1 MRLRGNI
8 FPHLAVW
15 SVPRGLCGIQ
25 PHRAPTKARP
35 YGANLKKQPAN
46 TNSCTVLHG
55 NAKEERQTAGRR
67 PKPALLFLI
76 AEKEGKKASTPGSHK
91 IYFYPG
97 ILQLPTAGQVKCLY
111 NSVKNKFYRRLQR
124 GAKTAK
130 RQKQR
135 GKSTKKYKNTHCLL
149 NRLVGER

>member
-1 MRLRGNI
+1 
-8 FPHLAVW
+8 V
-15 SVPRGLCGIQ
+15 
-25 PHRAPTKARP
+25 
-35 YGANLKKQPAN
+35 
-46 TNSCTVLHG
+46 
-55 NAKEERQTAGRR
+55 R
-67 PKPALLFLI
+67 PKPALIFSLQ
-76 AEKEGKKASTPGSHK
+76 KSKQKASTPGSHK

-97 ILQLPTAGQVKCLY
+97 ILQLPTVKQVKCLY

-135 GKSTKKYKNTHCLL
+135 GKSTKKYKNIHCLL